1 MKYTNSHYPT
11 ILIKGMLMGIAD
23 LIPGVSGGTI
33 ALITGIYKDLIS
45 SLNNINF
52 KNISKNLFTNFKSYK
67 FDFLS
72 VLVIGIGLSIIL
84 FSNIILFLLENY
96 NNEISS
102 FFFGLIIC
110 SIYVLLKKI
119 KTFKIYDIFV
129 LIFSSFLI
137 FQLLKLNSLEQEI
150 NLTYVF
156 ICGFLC
162 SCAMILPG
170 ISGSYILLILG
181 AYQFI
186 LKKLND
192 VFTEGSDSYL
202 YVITFI
208 LGAILGVVTF
218 SRIIKW
224 LFKNFE
230 NRTLIV
236 LIGFILGSVLN
247 ILPYKTENNE
257 SITSFLNFFKNDF
270 SLILWVLFGFVVIII
285 LNVIS
290 KKNEIL

>member
-1 MKYTNSHYPT
+1 MKYTKSHYPI

-33 ALITGIYKDLIS
+33 ALITGIYKDLIT

-52 KNISKNLFTNFKSYK
+52 KNISKNLFTNFKSHK

-96 NNEISS
+96 YNEISS

-119 KTFKIYDIFV
+119 KSFKIYDIFI

-137 FQLLKLNSLEQEI
+137 FQLLKLNSLDQEI

-202 YVITFI
+202 YVVTFI
-208 LGAILGVVTF
+208 LGAILGVITF

-247 ILPYKTENNE
+247 IVPYKTDDNE

-270 SLILWVLFGFVVIII
+270 SLVLWVFLGFVTIII
-285 LNVIS
+285 LNIIS
-290 KKNEIL
+290 KKNEI

>member
-1 MKYTNSHYPT
+1 MKYTKSHYPI

-52 KNISKNLFTNFKSYK
+52 KNISKNLFTNFKSHK

-72 VLVIGIGLSIIL
+72 VLVIGIGLSIIS

-119 KTFKIYDIFV
+119 KSFKIYDIFI

-150 NLTYVF
+150 N
-156 ICGFLC
+156 
-162 SCAMILPG
+162 ARR
-170 ISGSYILLILG
+170 SGR
-181 AYQFI
+181 
-186 LKKLND
+186 K
-192 VFTEGSDSYL
+192 
-202 YVITFI
+202 
-208 LGAILGVVTF
+208 
-218 SRIIKW
+218 
-224 LFKNFE
+224 KNF
-230 NRTLIV
+230 LIDIFFTCMLCPF
-236 LIGFILGSVLN
+236 LI
-247 ILPYKTENNE
+247 
-257 SITSFLNFFKNDF
+257 
-270 SLILWVLFGFVVIII
+270 
-285 LNVIS
+285 
-290 KKNEIL
+290 

>member
-1 MKYTNSHYPT
+1 MKYTKSHYPI

-52 KNISKNLFTNFKSYK
+52 KNISKNLFTNFKFHK

-84 FSNIILFLLENY
+84 FSSIILFLLENY

-137 FQLLKLNSLEQEI
+137 FQLLKLNSFEQEI

-202 YVITFI
+202 YVVTFI
-208 LGAILGVVTF
+208 LGAILGVITF

-236 LIGFILGSVLN
+236 LIGFIIGSVLN
-247 ILPYKTENNE
+247 IVPYKTENKE

-270 SLILWVLFGFVVIII
+270 SLVLWVFLGFVTIII
-285 LNVIS
+285 LNIIS
-290 KKNEIL
+290 KKNEI

>member
-150 NLTYVF
+150 DLTYVF

-208 LGAILGVVTF
+208 LGAILGVVAF

>member
-1 MKYTNSHYPT
+1 MKYTKSHYPI

-52 KNISKNLFTNFKSYK
+52 KNISKNLFTNFKSHK

-72 VLVIGIGLSIIL
+72 VLAIGIGLSIIL

-96 NNEISS
+96 YNEISS

-119 KTFKIYDIFV
+119 KSFKIYDIFI

-202 YVITFI
+202 YVVTFI
-208 LGAILGVVTF
+208 LGAILGVITF

-247 ILPYKTENNE
+247 IVPYKTDDNE

-270 SLILWVLFGFVVIII
+270 SLVLWVFLGFVTIII
-285 LNVIS
+285 LNIIS
-290 KKNEIL
+290 KKNEI

>member
-1 MKYTNSHYPT
+1 MKYTKSHYPI

-33 ALITGIYKDLIS
+33 ALITGIYKDLIT

-52 KNISKNLFTNFKSYK
+52 KNISKNLFTNFKSHK

-96 NNEISS
+96 YNEISS

-119 KTFKIYDIFV
+119 KSFKIYDIFI
-129 LIFSSFLI
+129 LIFSIFLI

-202 YVITFI
+202 YVVTFI
-208 LGAILGVVTF
+208 LGAILGVITF

-247 ILPYKTENNE
+247 IVPYKTDDNE

-270 SLILWVLFGFVVIII
+270 SLVLWVFLGFVTIII
-285 LNVIS
+285 LNIIS
-290 KKNEIL
+290 KKNEI

>member
-1 MKYTNSHYPT
+1 VKYTNSHYPT

-270 SLILWVLFGFVVIII
+270 SLILWVLLGFVVIII

>member
-1 MKYTNSHYPT
+1 MKYTKSHYPI

-52 KNISKNLFTNFKSYK
+52 KNISKNLFTNFKSHK

-119 KTFKIYDIFV
+119 KSFKIYDFFI

-137 FQLLKLNSLEQEI
+137 FQLLKLNSFEQEI

-202 YVITFI
+202 YVVTFI
-208 LGAILGVVTF
+208 LGAILGVITF

-236 LIGFILGSVLN
+236 LIGFIIGSVLN
-247 ILPYKTENNE
+247 IVPYKTENKE
-257 SITSFLNFFKNDF
+257 SITSFLNFFKDDF
-270 SLILWVLFGFVVIII
+270 SLVLWVFLGFVTIII
-285 LNVIS
+285 LNIIS
-290 KKNEIL
+290 KKNEI

>member
-1 MKYTNSHYPT
+1 MKYTKSHYPI

-45 SLNNINF
+45 SLNNINC
-52 KNISKNLFTNFKSYK
+52 KNISKNIFTNFKSHK

-110 SIYVLLKKI
+110 SIYVLLQKI
-119 KTFKIYDIFV
+119 KSFKIYDIFI

-150 NLTYVF
+150 NLTYIF
-156 ICGFLC
+156 MCGFLS

-192 VFTEGSDSYL
+192 IFTYGSDSYL
-202 YVITFI
+202 YVVTFI
-208 LGAILGVVTF
+208 LGVILGVITF

-247 ILPYKTENNE
+247 IVPYKTENNE

-270 SLILWVLFGFVVIII
+270 SLVLWVFLGFVVIII

-290 KKNEIL
+290 KKNEI

>member
-208 LGAILGVVTF
+208 LGAILGVVAF

>member
-1 MKYTNSHYPT
+1 VKYTKSHYPI

-52 KNISKNLFTNFKSYK
+52 KNISKNLFTNFKSHK

-119 KTFKIYDIFV
+119 KSFKIYDFFI

-137 FQLLKLNSLEQEI
+137 FQLLKLNSFEQEI

-192 VFTEGSDSYL
+192 IFTEGSDSYL
-202 YVITFI
+202 YVVTFI
-208 LGAILGVVTF
+208 LGAILGVITF

-236 LIGFILGSVLN
+236 LIGFIIGSVLN
-247 ILPYKTENNE
+247 IVPYKTENKE
-257 SITSFLNFFKNDF
+257 SITSFLNFFKDDF
-270 SLILWVLFGFVVIII
+270 SLVLWVFLGFVTIII
-285 LNVIS
+285 LNIIS
-290 KKNEIL
+290 KKNEI

>member
-270 SLILWVLFGFVVIII
+270 SLILWVLLGFVVIII

>member
-1 MKYTNSHYPT
+1 VKYTNSHYPT

>member
-1 MKYTNSHYPT
+1 MKHTKSHYPI

-52 KNISKNLFTNFKSYK
+52 KNISKNLFTNFKSHK

-119 KTFKIYDIFV
+119 KSFKIYDIFI

-202 YVITFI
+202 YVVTFI
-208 LGAILGVVTF
+208 LGAILGVITF

-247 ILPYKTENNE
+247 IVPYKTENNE

-270 SLILWVLFGFVVIII
+270 SLVLWVFLGFVVIII
-285 LNVIS
+285 LNIIS
-290 KKNEIL
+290 KKNEI